1 MSMAHAALHRF
12 NVKEY
17 YRMAEIGVLRRD
29 DRVELLDDV
38 IVDMPPIRPPHSGM
52 VNRLN
57 HLFHSFPGDRWLMA
71 VHGQLDLDEYSEPE
85 PDLML
90 LRFLEDFYRS
100 HHPKPEEVFL
110 LIEVSDSTL
119 ETDRAVKLPLY
130 ARAGIAEVWI
140 VNLIERTVEIYREP
154 HFSGYSSSQ
163 ILHRGDKIAPAQ
175 FPDAVIEVA
184 DLLGR

>member
-1 MSMAHAALHRF
+1 
-12 NVKEY
+12 
-17 YRMAEIGVLRRD
+17 
-29 DRVELLDDV
+29 
-38 IVDMPPIRPPHSGM
+38 
-52 VNRLN
+52 
-57 HLFHSFPGDRWLMA
+57 MA

-140 VNLIERTVEIYREP
+140 VNLIDRTLEIYREP
-154 HFSGYSSSQ
+154 HFTGYAHKQVLQDGESA
-163 ILHRGDKIAPAQ
+163 APAH
-175 FPDAVIEVA
+175 FADAIIEVA
-184 DLLGR
+184 KLFRHG